1 MHDLVLGAH
10 KSDMTG
16 DVGTPELRDVRVP
29 NSLGPLRRQPGAFVH
44 VVDGIA
50 ATPLGRPR
58 HRWSRARPRRSPR
71 RRPWF
76 LPEEHVVIHND
87 AFPNVSPRNWGA
99 VAQQRLVTEAARRT
113 QDIHVTSL
121 RVVYGVKVAHGE
133 STEARLPTPR
143 LTS

>member
-29 NSLGPLRRQPGAFVH
+29 NALGPLRRQPGALVN

-50 ATPLGRPR
+50 ASPLGRPR
-58 HRWSRARPRRSPR
+58 HWWSRARPRCSPR

-76 LPEEHVVIHND
+76 LQEHDAVIHND
-87 AFPNVSPRNWGA
+87 AFPNRPARNWGA
-99 VAQQRLVTEAARRT
+99 VAQQNIVAETTRLT
-113 QDIHVTSL
+113 QDIQVTTL
-121 RVVYGVKVAHGE
+121 RVIHGVKVAYRE
-133 STEARLPTPR
+133 STDARLPTPR